1 MPSLPRIIQDVDRF
15 AKAVKRII
23 ESKGAHVEEYNSHHG
38 HHKVIQK
45 AVKGGELFVTKDGVL
60 TTRAMEGMKEL
71 EKS

>member
-1 MPSLPRIIQDVDRF
+1 MDRF

-23 ESKGAHVEEYNSHHG
+23 ESKSAYVEVYDSRHG

-45 AVKGGELFVTKDGVL
+45 AFKEGALFVTKDGVL
-60 TTRAMEGMKEL
+60 TPLAMEGMKEL